1 MFDTIL
7 LLAGG
12 LVIAVAT
19 LALVF
24 IVGMRTKSPLVLDAL
39 IALGKHGF
47 NKIGLRTAGQAGV
60 ATARIHHVGR
70 VSGRAYET
78 PVGAV
83 PTDDGFLIMLPY
95 GLRSQWLRNVLASGS
110 ARLDFDGRSHDVIQP
125 EIVQFATV
133 DSAFGPGDRRLSRL
147 LDVRDVLRIRR
158 VDRVGAA
165 STSVAAG
172 DRVATAA

>member
-12 LVIAVAT
+12 LVLVVAT
-19 LALVF
+19 IAIVF
-24 IVGMRTKSPLVLDAL
+24 IVGMRTKSPLVLDTL

-60 ATARIHHVGR
+60 GTARIHHIGR
-70 VSGRAYET
+70 VSGRTYKT

-110 ARLDFDGRSHDVIQP
+110 ARLDVDGRSYDVDAP
-125 EIVQFATV
+125 ELVRFESV
-133 DSAFGPGDRRLSRL
+133 ESAFGAADRRASRL
-147 LDVRDVLRIRR
+147 LAVRDVLRLRR
-158 VDRVGAA
+158 VETARQPAHGA
-165 STSVAAG
+165 SEG
-172 DRVATAA
+172 IATAA